1 MNKRQKEVQQTFLDS
16 EKEVLEKLE
25 KNYKDALEEIND
37 KIAILLGRNDAT
49 AQHVVYQ
56 VEFQKSLKK
65 QIEVILEKLHSKE
78 FETVSEYLTQSYE
91 DGFIGTMY
99 DLQGQGIPLVFPI
112 DQEQVVA
119 AIQHETKLSE
129 NLYNSLGKDVK
140 VLNKQIAAEIS
151 RGISSGMMYGK
162 IARNVANVSQIPR
175 NNAMRIARTE
185 SHRIQCKAA
194 MDVCY
199 KAKDKGAEVLKEWNA
214 ALDARTRE
222 SHIRVDGER
231 QELDKKFSNGLMY
244 PGDPSARA
252 EEVINCRCALNQRA
266 RWALDMEET
275 ASLGDVSKMSDE
287 RKKAIAKK
295 LNVPVDELEQYSKQI
310 VPIKAK
316 DYKDF
321 KRQYNQIWHYE
332 GSDLQKQAE
341 ARIASYRKG
350 KK

>member
-1 MNKRQKEVQQTFLDS
+1 MNKRQKDVQQTFLDS

-37 KIAILLGRNDAT
+37 KIAILLGRDDAT

-78 FETVSEYLTQSYE
+78 FETVTEYLTQSYE

-162 IARNVANVSQIPR
+162 IARNVAN
-175 NNAMRIARTE
+175 
-185 SHRIQCKAA
+185 
-194 MDVCY
+194 Y
-199 KAKDKGAEVLKEWNA
+199 K
-214 ALDARTRE
+214 
-222 SHIRVDGER
+222 
-231 QELDKKFSNGLMY
+231 
-244 PGDPSARA
+244 
-252 EEVINCRCALNQRA
+252 C
-266 RWALDMEET
+266 
-275 ASLGDVSKMSDE
+275 
-287 RKKAIAKK
+287 
-295 LNVPVDELEQYSKQI
+295 QYKI
-310 VPIKAK
+310 V
-316 DYKDF
+316 
-321 KRQYNQIWHYE
+321 
-332 GSDLQKQAE
+332 
-341 ARIASYRKG
+341 
-350 KK
+350 